1 MSGQKTTGGN
11 KMTNPAPYATNT
23 FGVSSRPIDYTAG
36 NGSPTMQTYH
46 GGTIVVNNAIVGRID
61 SWASAG
67 AYSRG
72 VELVYEVNKNTW
84 GLPVDAVPG
93 ISTGFNVTW
102 TRGEVW
108 EQELEIAIGYK
119 TGVWNSLNDQNRP
132 FAANEMLFKGATAYR
147 NWLYSGCWFTGKN
160 ANGMESTG
168 NGRIIVSCDMMYVT
182 RKRVL

>member
-1 MSGQKTTGGN
+1 
-11 KMTNPAPYATNT
+11 MTNPSPYATNT

-61 SWASAG
+61 SWQASG
-67 AYSRG
+67 AYTRN
-72 VELVYEVNKNTW
+72 VELVYELNKNSW

-108 EQELEIAIGYK
+108 EQELEIALGY
-119 TGVWNSLNDQNRP
+119 TGGVWNSLNDQNRP
-132 FAANEMLFKGATAYR
+132 FATNEMLFKGTTAYR
-147 NWLYSGCWFTGKN
+147 TWLYSGCWFTSKTPS
-160 ANGMESTG
+160 AQESMG
-168 NGRIIVSCDMMYVT
+168 SGRMTVNCDMVYVT
-182 RKRVL
+182 RKRTL